1 MIAKQI
7 IRSVLLIIVLGSLA
21 VWGNREYQESRASA
35 ANAAKPVPAE
45 NPPVVAGTQVV
56 MTYFISGSRCE
67 NCKTIESLARETA
80 EKDFAAEFATGRV
93 VLGYEDRFL
102 RRKRLVMAS
111 GDAFLVDLAET
122 TNLLAG
128 DAFELDD
135 GRLVEIAAAEEP
147 VLVIKGDLVRL
158 AWHIGNR
165 HTPCQ
170 IEADR
175 LVIRAD
181 HVLADMLRGLGAT
194 VTETQGPF
202 TPEGGA
208 YGLGRTMGHAH

>member
-1 MIAKQI
+1 MTQPVAHI
-7 IRSVLLIIVLGSLA
+7 LH
-21 VWGNREYQESRASA
+21 RAGQW
-35 ANAAKPVPAE
+35 P
-45 NPPVVAGTQVV
+45 
-56 MTYFISGSRCE
+56 R
-67 NCKTIESLARETA
+67 L
-80 EKDFAAEFATGRV
+80 ATGRV

-102 RRKRLVMAS
+102 RRKRLIMAS
-111 GDAFLVDLAET
+111 GEGFMVDLAET
-122 TNLLAG
+122 SNLLAG
-128 DAFELDD
+128 DAFELAD

-147 VLVIKGDLVRL
+147 VLVVTGDLVRL

-170 IEADR
+170 IEAHR

-194 VTETQGPF
+194 VTEARAPF

>member
-1 MIAKQI
+1 MLPLAQI
-7 IRSVLLIIVLGSLA
+7 LHRSGHWPRL
-21 VWGNREYQESRASA
+21 
-35 ANAAKPVPAE
+35 
-45 NPPVVAGTQVV
+45 
-56 MTYFISGSRCE
+56 
-67 NCKTIESLARETA
+67 
-80 EKDFAAEFATGRV
+80 ATGRV
-93 VLGYEDRFL
+93 VLGYDERFL
-102 RRKRLVMAS
+102 RRKRLTMAS
-111 GDAFLVDLAET
+111 GEAFLVELPEM

-147 VLVIKGDLVRL
+147 LLVITGDLVRL

-170 IEADR
+170 IEAGR
-175 LVIRAD
+175 LVIRTD

-194 VTETQGPF
+194 VTPTAGPF

>member
-1 MIAKQI
+1 MLPVAQTLH
-7 IRSVLLIIVLGSLA
+7 RSGQWPRL
-21 VWGNREYQESRASA
+21 
-35 ANAAKPVPAE
+35 
-45 NPPVVAGTQVV
+45 
-56 MTYFISGSRCE
+56 
-67 NCKTIESLARETA
+67 
-80 EKDFAAEFATGRV
+80 ATGRV
-93 VLGYEDRFL
+93 ILGYEDRFL
-102 RRKRLVMAS
+102 RRKRLLMAS

-135 GRLVEIAAAEEP
+135 GRLVEITAAEEP

-194 VTETQGPF
+194 VTEAQAPF

-208 YGLGRTMGHAH
+208 YGMGRTMGHAH

>member
-1 MIAKQI
+1 MLPVSQTLH
-7 IRSVLLIIVLGSLA
+7 RSGQWPRL
-21 VWGNREYQESRASA
+21 
-35 ANAAKPVPAE
+35 
-45 NPPVVAGTQVV
+45 
-56 MTYFISGSRCE
+56 
-67 NCKTIESLARETA
+67 
-80 EKDFAAEFATGRV
+80 ATGRV
-93 VLGYEDRFL
+93 VLGYDERFL

-147 VLVIKGDLVRL
+147 VLVIRGDLVRL

-194 VTETQGPF
+194 VTETRAPF

-208 YGLGRTMGHAH
+208 YGMGRTMGHAH

>member
-1 MIAKQI
+1 MLPVAQT
-7 IRSVLLIIVLGSLA
+7 LH
-21 VWGNREYQESRASA
+21 RAGHW
-35 ANAAKPVPAE
+35 P
-45 NPPVVAGTQVV
+45 
-56 MTYFISGSRCE
+56 R
-67 NCKTIESLARETA
+67 L
-80 EKDFAAEFATGRV
+80 ATGRV
-93 VLGYEDRFL
+93 ILGYEDRFL

-147 VLVIKGDLVRL
+147 VLVIRGDLVRL

-194 VTETQGPF
+194 VTETHGPF

-208 YGLGRTMGHAH
+208 YGMGRTMGHAH

>member
-1 MIAKQI
+1 MLPVAQTLH
-7 IRSVLLIIVLGSLA
+7 RSGQWPRL
-21 VWGNREYQESRASA
+21 
-35 ANAAKPVPAE
+35 
-45 NPPVVAGTQVV
+45 
-56 MTYFISGSRCE
+56 
-67 NCKTIESLARETA
+67 
-80 EKDFAAEFATGRV
+80 ATGRV

-102 RRKRLVMAS
+102 RRKRLLMAS

-135 GRLVEIAAAEEP
+135 GRLVEITAAEEP
-147 VLVIKGDLVRL
+147 LLVIKGDLVRL

-170 IEADR
+170 IEADL

-194 VTETQGPF
+194 VTEAQAPF

-208 YGLGRTMGHAH
+208 YGMGRTMGHAH